1 MAAVHQG
8 WWFSARLDR
17 SLWSRLGFEV
27 FGSSRD
33 ETLEA
38 GDAIRQAGDA
48 IRSAG
53 ETIRSAGD
61 TIRQDIFLF
70 RISDTIWR
78 PF

>member
-8 WWFSARLDR
+8 WWFSARLGR
-17 SLWSRLGFEV
+17 SLLSRLGIEV
-27 FGSSRD
+27 FGSSPGGR
-33 ETLEA
+33 
-38 GDAIRQAGDA
+38 
-48 IRSAG
+48 
-53 ETIRSAGD
+53 D